1 MRRRKFIKLIGG
13 AALAWPFAARAQH
26 PDGVRRVGVLAGL
39 AEDDPEIQSR
49 LAAFRRGLERRGWS
63 ENRNVRIDIRFAAAK
78 ADRYQTLAR
87 ELVAMRPDV
96 ILAHSTPVVAAL
108 QQESGAIPIVFVTVS
123 DPIGSGFIASLARP
137 GGNLTGV
144 MMFEVG
150 ITGKWLALLKEI
162 APSLKRAA
170 FIANPKTTVFDYF
183 LRSANA
189 IAPSLNIELVPSHV
203 ESEADIERAIVA
215 FAREPSGGL
224 ILPPDSTTI
233 RYRDL
238 IIELAAR
245 HRLPAV
251 YTASYFVAA
260 GGLMSY
266 GIDQVDMF
274 RLAASF
280 VDRILRGDKA
290 AVLPVQTPTKYETAV
305 NLKTAKALGL
315 TVPPG
320 LLVAA
325 DEVFE

>member
-1 MRRRKFIKLIGG
+1 MRRRKFINLMGG
-13 AALAWPFAARAQH
+13 AALAWPLAARAQH

-162 APSLKRAA
+162 APGLKRAA

-189 IAPSLNIELVPSHV
+189 IAPSLDIELVPSHV

-215 FAREPSGGL
+215 FAREPNGGL

-260 GGLMSY
+260 GGLVSY